1 LLGPLLDPA
10 QQTLLVKACY
20 DRLGDGA
27 VGGGMVTE
35 LLARPLVNLW
45 WPELAGVT
53 QPLAGEWA
61 ASRLLLEALPIPV
74 GYGVELALL
83 IDTVRQHGT
92 EAIAQV
98 DLGERAH
105 KNQPDADLAV
115 MAAELLLVAERRP
128 SPSADFICTGAGDQA
143 AAGRP
148 LRQFVRENGLL
159 RPRPRAVPC
168 AEWPPVNSLTG
179 SADR

>member
-1 LLGPLLDPA
+1 
-10 QQTLLVKACY
+10 
-20 DRLGDGA
+20 
-27 VGGGMVTE
+27 MVTE

-53 QPLAGEWA
+53 QPLAGERA

-98 DLGERAH
+98 DLGGARTRTSRTRISRSWPPSCCLSPSGGHRPA
-105 KNQPDADLAV
+105 PISYARGPAI
-115 MAAELLLVAERRP
+115 RRP
-128 SPSADFICTGAGDQA
+128 PGGHFASSSARTACC
-143 AAGRP
+143 GRGIGQCHARSGP
-148 LRQFVRENGLL
+148 L
-159 RPRPRAVPC
+159 
-168 AEWPPVNSLTG
+168 LT
-179 SADR
+179 R